1 MDTSAQKIARKMA
14 NAGQG
19 EGELALG
26 KRLSLLRKT
35 TGVDEY
41 DLDQY
46 EKTDIIRQQIQAV
59 RDKANVANVTRQSP
73 RKVYAGAK
81 SKVGANIKTVNK
93 ANASALKTPKL
104 SATAGTRSYVKF
116 PGPS

>member
-1 MDTSAQKIARKMA
+1 MA

-46 EKTDIIRQQIQAV
+46 EKTDIIRQ
-59 RDKANVANVTRQSP
+59 
-73 RKVYAGAK
+73 
-81 SKVGANIKTVNK
+81 
-93 ANASALKTPKL
+93 
-104 SATAGTRSYVKF
+104 
-116 PGPS
+116 